1 MTSMGIG
8 TVAHSGSYSLHVHMD
23 QMASAS
29 LASCVLKTKQSSIFS
44 STPMYFRAWVYLTAY
59 PGAGN
64 NEPIITA
71 QSGGGA
77 TGSMGFGSTGQF
89 ITQVANSGGYDYSHT
104 AQTAPG
110 LSLNAWTCIEL
121 EIDTDYAT
129 YPNGLLAAWDD
140 TSGNADAQLAG
151 TAELQPL
158 ASSTFGL
165 SFNGPSLATD
175 LYVDDIAISNTY
187 VSCSQ

>member
-1 MTSMGIG
+1 MGIG
-8 TVAHSGSYSLHVHMD
+8 TVAHSGSYSLHVHMG
-23 QMASAS
+23 QMSDSS
-29 LASCVLKTKQSSIFS
+29 LASCVLATKQSSIFS
-44 STPMYFRAWVYLTAY
+44 ATPMYFRAWVYMTAY
-59 PGAGN
+59 SGAGN
-64 NEPIITA
+64 NESIITA

-77 TGSMGFGSTGQF
+77 AGSMGFGSTGKF

-110 LSLNAWTCIEL
+110 LSLNTWTCIEL

-129 YPNGLLAAWDD
+129 YANGLLAAWDD

-158 ASSTFGL
+158 VSSTFGL

-187 VSCSQ
+187 VACDQ